1 MRIFLWVLTLFIFV
15 FLQASL
21 IFGENGLLEYR
32 ISQQKILTLE
42 ANNKKLADEN
52 SILRKEVK
60 DLKSG
65 LQEIESEARYQLGM
79 LKEGE
84 EFIWIPDAE
93 N

>member
-32 ISQQKILTLE
+32 LSQQKILTLE
-42 ANNKKLADEN
+42 ANNKQLADEN
-52 SILRKEVK
+52 SILRKEVS

-79 LKEGE
+79 LKEDE
-84 EFIWIPDAE
+84 EFIWIP
-93 N
+93 NSKN